1 MRTLLIVAASAGML
15 AGCGGGGSLQSN
27 PGPVQPAAVGATA
40 ALTGCVPAWLPT
52 PRIVP
57 CRPNKEASW
66 MSPAA
71 AGPLLY
77 VSDIGAEDVDVFSY
91 PGGKQVGTL
100 TGFSEPAGLCTDRKG
115 DVFVVDSGND
125 RILEYAHGGT

>member
-1 MRTLLIVAASAGML
+1 
-15 AGCGGGGSLQSN
+15 
-27 PGPVQPAAVGATA
+27 
-40 ALTGCVPAWLPT
+40 
-52 PRIVP
+52 
-57 CRPNKEASW
+57 

-91 PGGKQVGTL
+91 PGGKQVGKL

-115 DVFVVDSGND
+115 DVFVVDSGSD
-125 RILEYAHGGT
+125 RILEYAHGGTSPIATLRAGRPSGVRSIRKAVISRRPTFRRAPTGSDRS